1 MYKGSELPKVF
12 GNSKYILLIY
22 DSGNPLRIGDKI
34 WINGEDFEIA
44 GMLKYSPFSNDGKTG
59 GEIDIICSE
68 ETCVRLTGEKNYGV
82 IDMHVEKDITEPE
95 INAIKAIAK
104 EIVNIF
110 QDRRTSKNGLLALFK
125 AMVYGFL
132 FIIVLISMFN
142 IINSIAMSVAARMK
156 QYGAFRAIGLSN
168 RQLSKMIVAEAFT
181 YAAIGSVAGLGFGL
195 LCNKFLFTILV
206 SRQWGD
212 PWVIPW
218 SKIGIIILI
227 VLVSVA
233 VAIYRPIKK
242 IHNMSI
248 LETINNQ

>member
-1 MYKGSELPKVF
+1 
-12 GNSKYILLIY
+12 
-22 DSGNPLRIGDKI
+22 
-34 WINGEDFEIA
+34 
-44 GMLKYSPFSNDGKTG
+44 
-59 GEIDIICSE
+59 
-68 ETCVRLTGEKNYGV
+68 
-82 IDMHVEKDITEPE
+82 
-95 INAIKAIAK
+95 
-104 EIVNIF
+104 
-110 QDRRTSKNGLLALFK
+110 
-125 AMVYGFL
+125 
-132 FIIVLISMFN
+132 
-142 IINSIAMSVAARMK
+142 MSVAARMK

-181 YAAIGSVAGLGFGL
+181 YAAIGSVAGLCFGL